1 MLGRVGAL
9 RFGMFSPINGGGGG
23 GGCNSVPSGMESWT
37 LCGLSSVS
45 FSSEITFDAVRS
57 IFNPWFWPP

>member
-23 GGCNSVPSGMESWT
+23 GGEGSGDGDGGGCNSVPSGIESWT
-37 LCGLSSVS
+37 
-45 FSSEITFDAVRS
+45 
-57 IFNPWFWPP
+57 P

>member
-9 RFGMFSPINGGGGG
+9 RFVMFSPVNGGGGGEGRGGGDG

-37 LCGLSSVS
+37 
-45 FSSEITFDAVRS
+45 
-57 IFNPWFWPP
+57 P

>member
-23 GGCNSVPSGMESWT
+23 EGSGDGDGGGCNSVPSGIESWT
-37 LCGLSSVS
+37 
-45 FSSEITFDAVRS
+45 
-57 IFNPWFWPP
+57 P

>member
-1 MLGRVGAL
+1 
-9 RFGMFSPINGGGGG
+9 
-23 GGCNSVPSGMESWT
+23 MESWT
-37 LCGLSSVS
+37 PCGLSSVS